1 MNKPIFHITPEKG
14 WMNDPNGLVEYKG
27 VYHVFYQADPEH
39 LVNEKIGWGH
49 KISHDLLHWEECP
62 QALFPNEGYD
72 RDGCFTGSAVIKDDK
87 MYLLYTGHVNHEN
100 GYIETQNLAVS
111 EDGIHFE
118 KYAGNPVLIAPEG
131 VPTDC
136 FRDPKV
142 WKHEDTYYMVCGAS
156 RDNKGQALL
165 YRSKDMIH
173 WTYFNVLAESRGE
186 WGYMWECPDF
196 YPMGDKY
203 VLTFSP
209 MGAGEHTS
217 VYLVGDFD
225 YLTGKFCCHVSGE
238 IDWGLDY
245 YAPQSFLA
253 PDGRRIIVG
262 WSNEWE
268 WMPLWKDWGPTYKE
282 GWCGFFNIPREVRM
296 RKDGTLQ
303 FLPIREVET
312 IRENPKRIAEL
323 AVSEEYTELEAGDG
337 VCFELKLKIDL
348 QRTNADELE
357 LDLRCGAERRTI
369 CLFHFKKGEMRV
381 DRNAADG
388 WSKGVSRSVLY
399 LQGKK
404 ELDVHILSDQSSLE
418 IFTDQYQNN
427 HSNNIFAKASQNQ
440 LRVRAR
446 GGNAVLRDIET
457 YGLRA

>member
-1 MNKPIFHITPEKG
+1 MDFGTVCIGDTRSAMALAPSETYDNHLRGGCFSGSAI
-14 WMNDPNGLVEYKG
+14 
-27 VYHVFYQADPEH
+27 EH
-39 LVNEKIGWGH
+39 DGKLYLMFTG
-49 KISHDLLHWEECP
+49 
-62 QALFPNEGYD
+62 ATNEGK
-72 RDGCFTGSAVIKDDK
+72 G
-87 MYLLYTGHVNHEN
+87 NEQ
-100 GYIETQNLAVS
+100 TQCIAYS